1 MTSRIRRARLP
12 ASGRTEIVIAE
23 EDWKRIEQAYGHD
36 LPLEV
41 REYIRFV
48 TYALSVV
55 ENVERSAPALEKLKA
70 EAKRLSDAAQ
80 SLLKAAGWP
89 APTEIDTSIE
99 ILTEALA
106 TAVKEYAND
115 HVQFLLMVYAAL
127 EACNLML
134 HAWEADGGLR
144 EGWIWDAWVQ
154 GISEKVEHHGLP
166 SAVRKDS
173 DKRDAE
179 NVKSPFVRLIRELHK
194 HVPEEL
200 RRHDPRYVT
209 KDRLEQAIY
218 RARKSN
224 WWPVLLPA
232 NIREKFASELESP
245 KESAERFERF
255 KQRLRTSPG
264 WIERRPGSFVNEDSP
279 YEKIIRKQ
287 REQKLE
293 PDSQDTDDAAP

>member
-1 MTSRIRRARLP
+1 MTRRSRKARLP
-12 ASGRTEIVIAE
+12 ASGGKEIVFTQD
-23 EDWKRIEQAYGHD
+23 DWKRIEQAYGHD

-48 TYALSVV
+48 TDALSVV
-55 ENVERSAPALEKLKA
+55 GNVERNAPALEKLKA
-70 EAKRLSDAAQ
+70 KTKKLSDAAQ
-80 SLLKAAGWP
+80 SLLKEAGWP
-89 APTEIDTSIE
+89 TPTETDTSIE
-99 ILTEALA
+99 ILTESLA

-115 HVQFLLMVYAAL
+115 YLQFLLMVYAVL
-127 EACNLML
+127 KGCNLM
-134 HAWEADGGLR
+134 HRTWESDGGLR
-144 EGWIWDAWVQ
+144 EGWVWDAWVQ

-166 SAVRKDS
+166 SAARKDS

-200 RRHDPRYVT
+200 RRHDPRHVT

-218 RARKSN
+218 RARKSD

-255 KQRLRTSPG
+255 RQGLRTSPG
-264 WIERRPGSFVNEDSP
+264 WRERRPGSFVNEDSP

-287 REQKLE
+287 REEKVE